1 MDRKIPWGNPK
12 ILLLYKPV
20 AKVSNILSRKG
31 FDVVTVTPKQ
41 SAMEAVNLMNEH
53 RIGAVVVVENGE
65 VVGIFTERD
74 LLRRIVAKGKKVEA
88 TSVGQSMSTPVAYC
102 TPETSVDECRLAMTQ
117 KRIRH
122 LPVVE
127 NGKLVGLVSIGDVMA
142 WELSENQ
149 TTIQYLNEYISGR

>member
-1 MDRKIPWGNPK
+1 MSS
-12 ILLLYKPV
+12 
-20 AKVSNILSRKG
+20 KVSSILSRKG

-53 RIGAVVVVENGE
+53 RIGAVIVLDKDE

-74 LLRRIVAKGKKVEA
+74 LLRRIIAKGKRADEMR
-88 TSVGQSMSTPVAYC
+88 VGETMSTPVAYC
-102 TPETSVDECRLAMTQ
+102 TPETTIDECRLAMTQ

-127 NGKLVGLVSIGDVMA
+127 NGKLKGLISIGDVMA
-142 WELSENQ
+142 WELSEQQ
-149 TTIQYLNEYISGR
+149 TTIKYLNEYISGR

>member
-1 MDRKIPWGNPK
+1 MD
-12 ILLLYKPV
+12 LMS
-20 AKVSNILSRKG
+20 KVSSILNRKG

-53 RIGAVVVVENGE
+53 RIGAVVVVEKGE

-74 LLRRIVAKGKKVEA
+74 LLRRIVAKGKKPEV
-88 TSVGQSMSTPVAYC
+88 TSVSESMSSPVAYC
-102 TPETSVDECRLAMTQ
+102 TPETTIEECRLAMTQ

-122 LPVVE
+122 LPVVSG
-127 NGKLVGLVSIGDVMA
+127 GKLAGLVSIGDVMA
-142 WELSENQ
+142 WEISEHQ

>member
-1 MDRKIPWGNPK
+1 M
-12 ILLLYKPV
+12 

-31 FDVVTVTPKQ
+31 FDVVTVTPQQ

-53 RIGAVVVVENGE
+53 RIGAVVVVDKGE

-74 LLRRIVAKGKKVEA
+74 LLRRIVAKGKKAEDTA
-88 TSVGQSMSTPVAYC
+88 VGKAMSTPVAYC
-102 TPETSVDECRLAMTQ
+102 TPETEIQECRLAMTQ

-122 LPVVE
+122 LPVIQDK
-127 NGKLVGLVSIGDVMA
+127 KLAGLVSIGDIMA
-142 WELSENQ
+142 YELSEHQ

>member
-1 MDRKIPWGNPK
+1 
-12 ILLLYKPV
+12 V
-20 AKVSNILSRKG
+20 AKVSSILSRKG

-53 RIGAVVVVENGE
+53 RIGAVVVLEKGE

-74 LLRRIVAKGKKVEA
+74 LLRKIVAKGKKAEDA
-88 TSVGQSMSTPVAYC
+88 TVGQVMSTPVAYC
-102 TPETSVDECRLAMTQ
+102 TPETDIQECRLAMTQ

-127 NGKLVGLVSIGDVMA
+127 NGKLAGLVSIGDIMA
-142 WELSENQ
+142 YELSEHQ

>member
-1 MDRKIPWGNPK
+1 MS
-12 ILLLYKPV
+12 
-20 AKVSNILSRKG
+20 KVSNILSRKG

-41 SAMEAVNLMNEH
+41 SAMEAAHLMNEH
-53 RIGAVVVVENGE
+53 RIGAVVVLEKGE

-74 LLRRIVAKGKKVEA
+74 LLRKIVTKGKKADDTPV
-88 TSVGQSMSTPVAYC
+88 SQVMSSPVAYC
-102 TPETSVDECRLAMTQ
+102 TPETPIDECRLAMTQ

-127 NGKLVGLVSIGDVMA
+127 NGRLAGLVSIGDVMA

>member
-1 MDRKIPWGNPK
+1 M
-12 ILLLYKPV
+12 

-31 FDVVTVTPKQ
+31 FDVVTVAPKQ
-41 SAMEAVNLMNEH
+41 PAIEAVNLMNEH
-53 RIGAVVVVENGE
+53 RIGAVVVVDKGE

-74 LLRRIVAKGKKVEA
+74 LLRKIVAKGKKAEDTAVSQA
-88 TSVGQSMSTPVAYC
+88 MSTPVAYC

-127 NGKLVGLVSIGDVMA
+127 NGKLKGLVSIGDIMA
-142 WELSENQ
+142 WELSEQQ